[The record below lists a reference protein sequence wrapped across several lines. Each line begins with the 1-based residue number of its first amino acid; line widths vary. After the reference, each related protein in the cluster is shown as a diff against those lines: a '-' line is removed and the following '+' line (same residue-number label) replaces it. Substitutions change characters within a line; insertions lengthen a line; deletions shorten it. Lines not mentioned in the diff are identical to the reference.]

1 MIVGLGLNSVKGLSA
16 DRHGPV
22 SDEDELG
29 ETPDHGCSPALN
41 ATTDGD
47 RAHQSLRQE
56 PPLHHPGRVVD
67 ITARIER
74 RQLLGGLI
82 SEYRRAA

>member
-1 MIVGLGLNSVKGLSA
+1 MIVGRGLNSVKGLSA

-56 PPLHHPGRVVD
+56 PPLHHPGR
-67 ITARIER
+67 
-74 RQLLGGLI
+74 LSI
-82 SEYRRAA
+82 SLPGSSAGSFSAA